1 MFVDFL
7 QILDK
12 QLFFFFFFFLSVDI
26 LHQKSLSQQQRV
38 QSKPGVEMESLRV
51 SGRT

>member
-12 QLFFFFFFFLSVDI
+12 QLFFFFSFLSVDL
-26 LHQKSLSQQQRV
+26 LHQKSLSQEQRV